1 MKIAY
6 LYDCIYPYKVG
17 GIERRVWELSRR
29 LSKRGHEVH
38 LIGMKFWEGKDTIER
53 DGVILH
59 GVCPVGTL
67 YSDGKRSIWPSLSYG
82 YHILPS
88 LLSEEF
94 DLIDA
99 QLFPYLH
106 CFPAKCISVLKK
118 TPLIITWHE
127 VWGDYWYKYL
137 GPWGWFGK
145 TIEREVSHLSQNL
158 VAVSASTASHLHS
171 IGYNGDI
178 TIIPNGIDYNHID
191 TIPPSTF
198 TTDVIFAGRLI
209 REKNVNIL
217 INALNILCNQIPD
230 LKVVIVGDGPER
242 NSLRRMVHNYKLEKY
257 ITFTGFLNNPDE
269 VIALMK
275 SSKVFVSPSIREGFG
290 IASLEAMACG
300 IPVVTVDHPQN
311 AITEL
316 VTPETGVITFSF
328 PITISSAIQA
338 CLQDK
343 SRFKIPCQ
351 TKAKDYD
358 WEPIVDK
365 IERYYN
371 SVQR

>member
-6 LYDCIYPYKVG
+6 LYDCIYPYKIG

-29 LSKRGHEVH
+29 LSKRGHEIH
-38 LIGMKFWEGKDTIER
+38 LIGMKFWEGNDTIEQE
-53 DGVILH
+53 GVFLH

-67 YSDGKRSIWPSLSYG
+67 YSEGKRTIWPSLSYG
-82 YHILPS
+82 YHLLGS
-88 LLSEEF
+88 LLSEQF

-99 QLFPYLH
+99 QQFPYFH
-106 CFPAKCISVLKK
+106 CFSAKSISVLKK

-137 GPWGWFGK
+137 GPLGWFGK
-145 TIEREVSHLSQNL
+145 TIEREVSHLSQNM
-158 VAVSASTASHLHS
+158 VAVSSSTASNLQS
-171 IGYNGDI
+171 IGYKGDI
-178 TIIPNGIDYNHID
+178 TTIPNGIDYSHID
-191 TIPPSTF
+191 SIPPSAF
-198 TTDVIFAGRLI
+198 ISDVIFAGRLI

-217 INALNILCNQIPD
+217 INALNILCNQIPSIH
-230 LKVVIVGDGPER
+230 VVVVGDGHEKD
-242 NSLRRMVHNYKLEKY
+242 SLRQLVHDHRLNKY

-275 SSKVFVSPSIREGFG
+275 SSKVFVSPSTREGFG

-316 VTPETGVITFSF
+316 ITPETGIITFSF
-328 PITISSAIQA
+328 PITISAAIQT
-338 CLQDK
+338 CLQNR
-343 SRFKIPCQ
+343 SRFKTPCQ
-351 TKAKDYD
+351 TKAKEYE
-358 WEPIVDK
+358 WEHIVDK
-365 IERYYN
+365 IERYYE
-371 SVQR
+371 SVLQ